1 MKRSKIGLEPVKN
14 LSYDLK
20 VVEYHSMNAFWASND
35 SKYSLKILKTLKIK
49 NSRRWEFSQMDL
61 APSGGEQKTFQ
72 IDFFS
77 GVVKFVS

>member
-1 MKRSKIGLEPVKN
+1 MKISKISLGLVKN
-14 LSYDLK
+14 LSNDLK
-20 VVEYHSMNAFWASND
+20 VVEYHPMNPSWASND
-35 SKYSLKILKTLKIK
+35 SKYSLKIIKTLKIK

-77 GVVKFVS
+77 GVVKSVS